1 MFRATCRRALEGAAI
16 VGFALACIASST
28 AARAEDTRVEDKLLA
43 ETVDFAGTF
52 IFLSAGAPGLV
63 IGAIRD
69 GETVVRGFGETAKGS
84 GKEPDGDTLMRVGS
98 ITKAFTGAV
107 LASLVA
113 DGTLSFTDP
122 LQDRLG
128 WDVTIPQRDGK
139 QIRLIDL
146 ATQASG
152 LPREAR
158 VEQIGDSPTAMG
170 TKESYIATL
179 KADPLLFAPG
189 TGILYSNFGFD
200 LLAQAL
206 ANAAKKP
213 YPDLLKER
221 VLDPAGLKDT
231 RFDLTEADKARAMQ
245 GHNFDG
251 SPLPFVETAPI
262 IQGAGGLY
270 STAND
275 MMRWLRWHL
284 DRFSEKDAEMRL
296 LNHAAYLPRDG
307 QNPVFGMDEAA
318 EMDAMGLG
326 WVVQRPEEGRPLI
339 IQKSGGLNGEFSYI
353 AFAPTRG
360 VGVFVSINQF
370 SVGGFD
376 AMAKAAN
383 ELIAEL
389 APR

>member
-1 MFRATCRRALEGAAI
+1 MFHANRRALSAMA
-16 VGFALACIASST
+16 VAGFALACIAWST
-28 AARAEDTRVEDKLLA
+28 SAARAENTRVEDKLLA

-69 GETVVRGFGETAKGS
+69 GEMVVRGFGEIAKGS
-84 GKEPDGDTLMRVGS
+84 GKEPDGDTLMRIGS
-98 ITKAFTGAV
+98 ITKVFTGAV

-113 DGTLSFTDP
+113 DGTVGFTDK

-128 WDVTIPQRDGK
+128 WDVTIPERDGK

-146 ATQASG
+146 ATQSSG
-152 LPREAR
+152 LPREAQ
-158 VEQIGDSPTAMG
+158 VEQVGDSPVAMG

-206 ANAAKKP
+206 ANAAKQP

-231 RFDLTEADKARAMQ
+231 RFDLSEADKARAMQ

-275 MMRWLRWHL
+275 MLRWLRWHL
-284 DRFSEKDAEMRL
+284 DRFSSEDAEMRL

-307 QNPVFGMDEAA
+307 MNPVFGMDEAA

-326 WVVQRPEEGRPLI
+326 WVIQKPEGGRPLI

-353 AFAPTRG
+353 AFAPSRG